1 MELYDKILIHNE
13 KEAQNF
19 IDSWNRNK
27 VNHYLEVKDF
37 ERYPALLCYGEDE
50 SDYSMN
56 YASQGYWSITYLDD
70 FEEYSNIKQSVADI
84 YNYIKKELD
93 NPYYDDN
100 AYIERITGYKN
111 VLNFIKENK
120 LLDKDGKE

>member
-50 SDYSMN
+50 TDYSMN
-56 YASQGYWSITYLDD
+56 YSSQGYWSITYLDD
-70 FEEYSNIKQSVADI
+70 FEEYSNIKQSVVDI

-93 NPYYDDN
+93 NPYYNDN
-100 AYIERITGYKN
+100 AYLERINGYKN
-111 VLNFIKENK
+111 ILNFIKENK
-120 LLDKDGKE
+120 LLENEK

>member
-1 MELYDKILIHNE
+1 MELYNKILIHNE
-13 KEAQNF
+13 KETQNF
-19 IDSWNRNK
+19 IDSWNRHK

-50 SDYSMN
+50 TDYSMS

-70 FEEYSNIKQSVADI
+70 FEEYSTTKQSVADI
-84 YNYIKKELD
+84 YNYIKRELD
-93 NPYYDDN
+93 NPYYNDN
-100 AYIERITGYKN
+100 AYLERITGYEN

>member
-37 ERYPALLCYGEDE
+37 ERYPALLYYGEDE
-50 SDYSMN
+50 TDYSMRYN
-56 YASQGYWSITYLDD
+56 SQGYWSITYLDD
-70 FEEYSNIKQSVADI
+70 FEEYSTIKQNVADI

-93 NPYYDDN
+93 NPYYNDN
-100 AYIERITGYKN
+100 AYLERIEGYKN

-120 LLDKDGKE
+120 LLDKDGN

>member
-1 MELYDKILIHNE
+1 MELYNKILIKNE
-13 KEAQNF
+13 KEAQSF
-19 IDSWNRNK
+19 IDNWNRQK

-37 ERYPALLCYGEDE
+37 EKYPALLCYGKDE

-56 YASQGYWSITYLDD
+56 YNSQGYWSITYLDD

-100 AYIERITGYKN
+100 AYSERIEGYRN
-111 VLNFIKENK
+111 VLNFIKENEK
-120 LLDKDGKE
+120 